1 MKTAAAAA
9 TSACV
14 GNCFYGKQG
23 DVMNNVFRLQDGR
36 DRQAGNLRTVWPV
49 PDGNNGMAELLR
61 MLGANL
67 SELRGVEPMPVAVR
81 RLHAGDMLF
90 HEGAAAEAMH
100 FVRAGTFKIFRTAE
114 DGYEQVLGFAGRGEV
129 MGFDAISAG
138 THPTA
143 AMALEDS
150 SVFVVLLS
158 DFFSL
163 GQRISAL
170 DTLVHRAASSA
181 LANRAELADVMAAV
195 AAEVRLTRFLMQLSQ
210 RMAAC
215 GQSPRRFH
223 LRMSRRDIAS
233 YLGVAHETVSRS
245 FSALVRWGLVRVDNR
260 EVEVLDMP
268 GLRAFALN
276 TRRQVDDAI
285 GSSFARAQSSPHDPD
300 AQVS

>member
-1 MKTAAAAA
+1 
-9 TSACV
+9 
-14 GNCFYGKQG
+14 
-23 DVMNNVFRLQDGR
+23 MNNVVRLQDGR
-36 DRQAGNLRTVWPV
+36 DRQTGVSRTAWPV
-49 PDGNNGMAELLR
+49 PEADNVMSELLR

-67 SELRGVEPMPVAVR
+67 SEMRGVEPMPVAVR

-90 HEGAAAEAMH
+90 HEGAGAEAMH

-150 SVFVVLLS
+150 SVFVVLLC

-195 AAEVRLTRFLMQLSQ
+195 AAEVRLARFLLQLSQ
-210 RMAAC
+210 RMVAC

-260 EVEVLDMP
+260 EIEVLDMP

-276 TRRQVDDAI
+276 TRRQVDEGI
-285 GSSFARAQSSPHDPD
+285 GIGASFARAQALPHD
-300 AQVS
+300 AQAQAS